1 MKCTYR
7 NAGSRPKNAMKVT
20 SDTVT
25 VKMMMLRAKVM
36 MKVARSS

>member
-1 MKCTYR
+1 MNCTYR
-7 NAGSRPKNAMKVT
+7 NAGSRPKKAMKVT

-36 MKVARSS
+36 VKVDWSS